1 MKKSVLDLIPKNT
14 FYNATDLM
22 DELIAKGKK
31 VVAYPMVEYW
41 LDIGRHDDYK
51 KAQED
56 INLINL

>member
-1 MKKSVLDLIPKNT
+1 
-14 FYNATDLM
+14 M
-22 DELIAKGKK
+22 DHLIAQGKK

-56 INLINL
+56 FNLINL